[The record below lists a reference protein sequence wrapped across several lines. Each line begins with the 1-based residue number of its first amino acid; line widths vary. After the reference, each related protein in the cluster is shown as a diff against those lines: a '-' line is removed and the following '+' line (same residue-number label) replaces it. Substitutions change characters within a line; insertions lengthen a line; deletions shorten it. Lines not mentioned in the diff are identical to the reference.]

1 MRIVMNNLVKLKG
14 VSKQYGKTKALDNVS
29 LDIPEGRIVGLVG
42 PNGAGKTTML
52 RALTGLI
59 DYEGK
64 ISVMD
69 VEPKID
75 RPQLMSKTGV
85 IHDISVLPPW
95 MTVKQVLEFQH
106 DIDEKFDKEK
116 CEEVLKTTEVT
127 LGKKVKQ
134 LSKGMKTQ
142 LHLAIVLSTN
152 TKLLILDEPTHGLD
166 IIFRKRFY
174 SSILEDYFNDTKS
187 VLISTHQI
195 EEVEH
200 ILTDVVF
207 INHGKVILYKSIID
221 LNEKY
226 ILLTVDN
233 VNVEKVRAEN
243 PLTESA
249 LLGKKVFLM
258 ERLNAEKV
266 LEYGEISTPSVSDIF
281 LSIMGGSQ

>member
-1 MRIVMNNLVKLKG
+1 MNNLVKLKG